1 MMKRIS
7 EDMRLEVHRLLSKP
21 QKIELKHS
29 MILEEVKK
37 RLWIVGPPHSRN
49 KKKLM
54 SS

>member
-7 EDMRLEVHRLLSKP
+7 GGMRLEEHRLLSKP

-37 RLWIVGPPHSRN
+37 RLWIVGPSLLLKLEEAN
-49 KKKLM
+49 K
-54 SS
+54 